1 MRGRKR
7 VPNVLRLI
15 AGNPSKRPLNR
26 SEPNPVGDLLASPA
40 GLTDEE
46 LEIWNYAIE
55 HAPKG
60 LLRLLDLKLFLGWVL
75 AAAEVDLAERMLR
88 EHGREVKK
96 GGDQRITINPDGS
109 QVKTVRSV
117 TMVLSNW
124 VKIRREAFQ
133 RMMKATSEL
142 GFSPTSRSRITLA
155 GGGKKEANRFSNNA
169 ASKRA

>member
-1 MRGRKR
+1 MRGRPPIPTILKIVSNTQR
-7 VPNVLRLI
+7 KSR
-15 AGNPSKRPLNR
+15 ANPA
-26 SEPNPVGDLLASPA
+26 EPQPVGDLFDPPA
-40 GLTDEE
+40 ALTAEE
-46 LEIWNYAIE
+46 AEIWRYAIE
-55 HAPKG
+55 HAPSG

-96 GGDQRITINPDGS
+96 GGDQRITINPDGT

-169 ASKRA
+169 ANRRA

>member
-1 MRGRKR
+1 MRGRK
-7 VPNVLRLI
+7 PTPTALKLI
-15 AGNPSKRPLNR
+15 AGKPGHRPLPVN
-26 SEPNPVGDLLASPA
+26 EPRPVGDLLAPPPE
-40 GLTDEE
+40 LTADEN
-46 LEIWNYAIE
+46 EIWRYAIE
-55 HAPKG
+55 HAPRG

-96 GGDQRITINPDGS
+96 GGDQRITINPDGT

-155 GGGKKEANRFSNNA
+155 GGGQKEANRFSNNA
-169 ASKRA
+169 ANKRA

>member
-1 MRGRKR
+1 MRGRKPIPTLLKLVSGTQR
-7 VPNVLRLI
+7 KHRL
-15 AGNPSKRPLNR
+15 NPD
-26 SEPNPVGDLLASPA
+26 EPQPVGDLLVPPPDLAA
-40 GLTDEE
+40 EE
-46 LEIWNYAIE
+46 REIWCYAIE
-55 HAPKG
+55 NAPKG

-75 AAAEVDLAERMLR
+75 AAAEVDLAEKMLR

-96 GGDQRITINPDGS
+96 GGDQRITINPDGT

-155 GGGKKEANRFSNNA
+155 GGGSKEANRFSNNA
-169 ASKRA
+169 AKRA

>member
-1 MRGRKR
+1 VRGRK
-7 VPNVLRLI
+7 PTPTHLRLLDGN
-15 AGNPSKRPLNR
+15 AGKRPLNR
-26 SEPNPVGDLLASPA
+26 DEPQPVGDLLAPPA
-40 GLTDEE
+40 ELTAEE
-46 LEIWNYAIE
+46 REIWCYAIE
-55 HAPKG
+55 HAPRG

-75 AAAEVDLAERMLR
+75 AAAEVDLAEKMLR

-96 GGDQRITINPDGS
+96 GGDQRITINPDGT

-155 GGGKKEANRFSNNA
+155 GGGKKETNRFSNNA
-169 ASKRA
+169 ARRA